1 LVELVKC
8 KLSKTFS
15 KPNFTE
21 KSDISRF
28 LTGFQRAWPDMSSP
42 QPRHVQASPYPLVN
56 LA

>member
-28 LTGFQRAWPDMSSP
+28 LAGFQRAWPDMSSP